1 VYIDLIGGGVMAINY
16 FEPLSRGM
24 SRMNRDLFH
33 PFDLRRWFVVGFT
46 AFLAALADTGVSG
59 PPALEIRKR
68 SNAQLE
74 DILYFPQRARE
85 WLGDNPGWAIAIAF
99 GLFFLV
105 VIALVITWLS
115 ARGKFMFLDNIVR
128 SQARVAAPW
137 YEYRR
142 EGNSFFWW
150 NLLWLIVFTAIALTF
165 IFFCFVN
172 LQAVYES
179 TRDGRALILPAV
191 LAGLGFFAISVLS
204 AFAFLLLR
212 DFVIP
217 IMYRDRIGG
226 WQALEKFLPLFFS
239 QLHYFIGY
247 GLFRFCLMLVIVI
260 GIVIIGCVTCCVGFV
275 ILSIPYVNAVALL
288 PISYALRSFS
298 VEFLEQ
304 FGPEY
309 RIFPRQDLN
318 PPGAQPASV

>member
-1 VYIDLIGGGVMAINY
+1 MTINY
-16 FEPLSRGM
+16 FEPLSRGI

-46 AFLAALADTGVSG
+46 AFLAALADIGLSG
-59 PPALEIRKR
+59 PPTSGIRKR
-68 SNAQLE
+68 SKGQLE
-74 DILYFPQRARE
+74 DIIYFPQKAWE
-85 WLGDNPGWAIAIAF
+85 WLGQNPGWAIAIAL

-105 VIALVITWLS
+105 VIGIVITWLS
-115 ARGKFMFLDNIVR
+115 ARGKFVFLDNVVR
-128 SQARVAAPW
+128 GQARVAAPW
-137 YEYRR
+137 YEFRN

-150 NLLWLIVFTAIALTF
+150 NLLWLIAFTAVTLIY
-165 IFFCFVN
+165 IFYAFLN

-204 AFAFLLLR
+204 AFVFVLLR

-217 IMYRDRIGG
+217 IMYRDRISG
-226 WQALEKFLPLFFS
+226 WQAMERFLPLFFS

-260 GIVIIGCVTCCVGFV
+260 GIVIIGCVTCCIGFV
-275 ILSIPYVNAVALL
+275 ILSIPYINAVALL
-288 PISYALRSFS
+288 PVSYALRSFS

-309 RIFPRQDLN
+309 RIFPRPEVN
-318 PPGAQPASV
+318 PPGTQPASV